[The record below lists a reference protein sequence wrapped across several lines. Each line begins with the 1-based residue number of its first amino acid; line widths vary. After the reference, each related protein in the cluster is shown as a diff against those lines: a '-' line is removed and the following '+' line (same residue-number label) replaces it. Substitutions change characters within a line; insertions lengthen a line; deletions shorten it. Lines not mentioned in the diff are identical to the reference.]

1 MGGRG
6 IGGHGRWGQWGWNGR
21 TNWMKRSL
29 NLTKGPTIHVSASK
43 APASLSSLC
52 SLTPSP
58 QLLVVVAC
66 QGSCYITQT
75 WWLFCVQQSLL
86 LEPPASNLRY
96 RINLGPVSTSLVAR
110 TYYWFYKLT
119 TQLWCSHLNNH
130 LHYYFYKFYKFGV
143 LSSHAQRPPC
153 HCRGSLARPTY
164 QSYFRLSTLP
174 SPPPSTIPTSA
185 INSLPHSYCVKYHY
199 WNYSSKNMWG
209 SISKFVQYSIGW

>member
-6 IGGHGRWGQWGWNGR
+6 IGGRGRWGQWGWNGR

-75 WWLFCVQQSLL
+75 WWLFCVQQSFL
-86 LEPPASNLRY
+86 LEPPAGNLRY

-110 TYYWFYKLT
+110 TYFCFSSSLLNFDVLT
-119 TQLWCSHLNNH
+119 WTIIYTTTSTNSTSLVFS
-130 LHYYFYKFYKFGV
+130 V
-143 LSSHAQRPPC
+143 LTPRDHHATAGA
-153 HCRGSLARPTY
+153 H
-164 QSYFRLSTLP
+164 
-174 SPPPSTIPTSA
+174 
-185 INSLPHSYCVKYHY
+185 
-199 WNYSSKNMWG
+199 
-209 SISKFVQYSIGW
+209 

>member
-1 MGGRG
+1 MFLPPR
-6 IGGHGRWGQWGWNGR
+6 H
-21 TNWMKRSL
+21 L
-29 NLTKGPTIHVSASK
+29 HLCHLFV
-43 APASLSSLC
+43 LSH
-52 SLTPSP
+52 PDP
-58 QLLVVVAC
+58 NFLVVVAC

-75 WWLFCVQQSLL
+75 WWLFCVQQSFLL
-86 LEPPASNLRY
+86 KPPAGNLRY
-96 RINLGPVSTSLVAR
+96 WINLGPVSTSLVAR
-110 TYYWFYKLT
+110 TYFCFYKLT

-185 INSLPHSYCVKYHY
+185 INSLPHSYCVTHPLLELFFKKDVVNH
-199 WNYSSKNMWG
+199 KQPFP
-209 SISKFVQYSIGW
+209 I